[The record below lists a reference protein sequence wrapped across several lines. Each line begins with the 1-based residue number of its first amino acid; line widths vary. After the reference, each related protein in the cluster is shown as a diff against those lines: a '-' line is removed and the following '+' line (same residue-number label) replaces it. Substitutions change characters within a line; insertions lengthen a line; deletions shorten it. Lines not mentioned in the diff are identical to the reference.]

1 LSFCLLGSETG
12 LARQTSGVTFLFFPP
27 ENLSKQQALA
37 WIGEALIRAISNQ
50 IEKPGVEVL
59 PRETRLSLIED
70 ADLPPNSTLSKA
82 SMIRVAQLAEADALV
97 FGWCSGNE
105 SGLRVTL
112 QVLDMKT
119 MKVCAEIVAA
129 GPARNL
135 AEMENELAWQIL
147 DQRRLRGEMSRE
159 VFRNKTRT
167 IPNGAYAEFV
177 RALAAPDE
185 EARAKLLQQAIDQC
199 PNFPEALAHLGR
211 YLYKKGD
218 CAKAV
223 QRLEGAL
230 GVEKF
235 YREVQSMLGNC
246 YCKLGMNAKAIR
258 AYSSLLAF
266 NPPME
271 VLNNLG
277 VAYLREG
284 DLPLA
289 VDYLKQARSMEV
301 NSVVVTLNL
310 AILRFVQK
318 DYDAAIS
325 LLDEALKLNDSHGLG
340 HYLRSRALQAR
351 GDSAKSEEAMAHAI
365 HLSIDPDKLRH
376 DDPRNWTL
384 FFMSA
389 SRSQ

>member
-1 LSFCLLGSETG
+1 MGS
-12 LARQTSGVTFLFFPP
+12 ARQSPGVAYLFFPP
-27 ENLSKQQALA
+27 ENLSKLPALA
-37 WIGEALIRAISNQ
+37 WIGETLVRSISSQ

-59 PRETRLSLIED
+59 PRETRLSFIED
-70 ADLPPNSTLSKA
+70 ADLPPNSPLSKA
-82 SMIRVAQLAEADALV
+82 SMIRVAQLAEADAMV

-105 SGLRVTL
+105 SSLRITL
-112 QVLDMKT
+112 QVFDMKT
-119 MKVCAEIVAA
+119 MKLGGDIVAA
-129 GPARNL
+129 GPARSL
-135 AEMENELAWQIL
+135 AEMENEMAWQIL
-147 DQRRLRGEMSRE
+147 FQRGLQGEMSRE
-159 VFRNKTRT
+159 VFHYKTRK
-167 IPNGAYAEFV
+167 IPNGAYTEYV
-177 RALAAPDE
+177 RALAAPDD
-185 EARAKLLQQAIDQC
+185 EARAKLLQQAIDQY
-199 PNFPEALAHLGR
+199 PDFPEALAHLGR
-211 YLYKKGD
+211 YLYKKRD

-230 GVEKF
+230 GLEKF
-235 YREVQSMLGNC
+235 YREIQSMLGNC
-246 YCKLGMNAKAIR
+246 YCMLGINAKAIR
-258 AYSSLLAF
+258 AYTSLLALK
-266 NPPME
+266 PPME

-310 AILRFVQK
+310 AILRFLQE

-325 LLDEALKLNDSHGLG
+325 LLDEALKLNSSHGVA

-365 HLSIDPDKLRH
+365 QLSIDPEKLKN
-376 DDPRNWTL
+376 DDPRNWTQ

-389 SRSQ
+389 SRPQ